1 LNIKINHA
9 GVQYVDVLGQEL
21 ELTVTIHHANRGSF
35 MDRAPVLLPSLVWL
49 LALGASLGAVF
60 LRGSDVFTFLP
71 IFALASVPA
80 VLGVLFAWIA
90 HREWVQILLMLS
102 WAALALLACLTLG
115 FWPMALLFIAVP
127 VLASL
132 FEREKVLEAT
142 LIAGLIAG
150 VVWFADR
157 HGHLPEPPSWSSA
170 IGYWCKISAFA
181 ALLAFGLASL
191 FSAASRRMHP
201 PSNSDR
207 TYWRDGVEGGMF
219 EYDSEFRLVGTNEQ
233 AQAHF
238 SGSVPKTLMD
248 FLPNNHADKTAF
260 GAIVE
265 MAQKTKQAQM
275 LRVSQPLN
283 GNAANYDLRL
293 TPLSSKGWLIHA
305 HDRTNEEEH
314 LEKLRRKI
322 TMAAQDSTDKT
333 HFFAGVSHELR
344 TPLNAIIGFSDMM
357 RSRLFGPLP
366 GKYAEYADL
375 IHESGQHMLDLIGD
389 VLDLSKLGAG
399 RYELNYD
406 TFDAADVIR
415 SSVKMIRPAADA
427 AEVSL
432 DVNLDLDQALLIQAD
447 RRAVRQILLNLLS
460 NAVKFSDKGGHVEI
474 DAQAI
479 DGDLE
484 LSVTDNGAGMSK
496 EELGHIGKPYVQGEA
511 GRLSEERGSGLGLSL
526 VKTLTELHN
535 GKMDIRSA
543 KGDGTRVKIILP
555 LQAD

>member
-1 LNIKINHA
+1 M
-9 GVQYVDVLGQEL
+9 
-21 ELTVTIHHANRGSF
+21 TVTIHQKNRGSF
-35 MDRAPVLLPSLVWL
+35 MDRAPVFLPSLVWL
-49 LALGASLGAVF
+49 LALGAALAAIF
-60 LRGSDVFTFLP
+60 LRDSDVMTLLP
-71 IFALASVPA
+71 MFAAAAVPA
-80 VLGVLFAWIA
+80 LLGVCLAWIA

-115 FWPMALLFIAVP
+115 FWPMALMFITVP
-127 VLASL
+127 ALACL
-132 FEREKVLEAT
+132 FEREKVLEGT
-142 LIAGLIAG
+142 LIAALIAG
-150 VVWFADR
+150 TVWFAER
-157 HGHLPEPPSWSSA
+157 HGHLPEPPSWDSA

-191 FSAASRRMHP
+191 FSAASRRARP
-201 PSNSDR
+201 ISSSDR

-219 EYDSEFRLVGTNEQ
+219 EYDAHAHLVGTNEQ
-233 AQAHF
+233 GAALF
-238 SGSVPKTLMD
+238 SGAVPSKLQD
-248 FLPNNHADKTAF
+248 FLSFKHADRAAF
-260 GAIVE
+260 DVLVE
-265 MAQKTKQAQM
+265 KASKTKRAQG
-275 LRVSQPLN
+275 LRVSHPLM
-283 GNAANYDLRL
+283 GEAANYDLRL
-293 TPLSSKGWLIHA
+293 TPLVSKGWLIHA
-305 HDRTNEEEH
+305 HDRSHEEEQM
-314 LEKLRRKI
+314 EGLRQKI

-366 GKYAEYADL
+366 SKYAEYADL

-389 VLDLSKLGAG
+389 VLDLSKVEAG

-460 NAVKFSDKGGHVEI
+460 NSVKFSDKGGHVEI

-484 LSVTDNGAGMSK
+484 LTVTDNGAGMSA
-496 EELGHIGKPYVQGEA
+496 EELASIGKPYAQGEA
-511 GRLSEERGSGLGLSL
+511 GKLSEERGSGLGLSL
-526 VKTLTELHN
+526 VKTLTELHS

>member
-1 LNIKINHA
+1 M
-9 GVQYVDVLGQEL
+9 
-21 ELTVTIHHANRGSF
+21 TVTIHHTNSGSF

-49 LALGASLGAVF
+49 LALGAALIAIY
-60 LRGSDVFTFLP
+60 LRDSDILTLLP
-71 IFALASVPA
+71 IFAVAAVPA
-80 VLGVLFAWIA
+80 FLGVILAWVA

-102 WAALALLACLTLG
+102 WATLALLACLTLG
-115 FWPMALLFIAVP
+115 FWPMVLLFITVP
-127 VLASL
+127 ALACL
-132 FEREKVLEAT
+132 FEREKVLEGT
-142 LIAGLIAG
+142 LIAALIAG
-150 VVWFADR
+150 TVWFAER
-157 HGHLPEPPSWSSA
+157 QGFLPDPPSWDNA
-170 IGYWCKISAFA
+170 IGYWSKISAFA
-181 ALLAFGLASL
+181 GLLAFSLTSL
-191 FSAASRRMHP
+191 FSAASQGVRSGHGA
-201 PSNSDR
+201 NR
-207 TYWRDGVEGGMF
+207 TYWRDGVEGGLF
-219 EYDSEFRLVGTNEQ
+219 EYDAAARLVGTNEQ
-233 AQAHF
+233 GLAQF
-238 SGSVPKTLMD
+238 SGSVPSTLLD
-248 FLPNNHADKTAF
+248 FLPDNHGDKTAF
-260 GAIVE
+260 GAIVDS
-265 MAQKTKQAQM
+265 ARKTKRTQA
-275 LRVSQPLN
+275 LRISHSQN
-283 GNAANYDLRL
+283 GHATSYDLRL
-293 TPLSSKGWLIHA
+293 TPLVSKGWIIHT
-305 HDRTNEEEH
+305 HDRADDEAQ
-314 LEKLRRKI
+314 LEGLRQKI
-322 TMAAQDSTDKT
+322 TMVAQDSTDKT

-389 VLDLSKLGAG
+389 VLDLSKVEAG
-399 RYELNYD
+399 RYDLNYD

-460 NAVKFSDKGGHVEI
+460 NSVKFSDKGGHVDI

-484 LSVTDNGAGMSK
+484 LSVTDKGAGMSA
-496 EELGHIGKPYVQGEA
+496 EELARIGELYAQGEA
-511 GRLSEERGSGLGLSL
+511 GKLSEERGSGLGLSL